1 LNLTKTIRVSLSI
14 PVKKEKLWDHIADWE
29 GQGEWMLQTKVWV
42 TSDIRE
48 GVGTSI
54 SAFTGPLYKLYPKFS
69 KLGLLDLMTVT
80 KWNPP
85 HSCDVIH
92 TGAVLKGVG
101 TFELVETA
109 PNKTQFNWS
118 ETVEVPAPLLI
129 LAIPLLWAVKAGVFI
144 SLLRL
149 RAKAINA

>member
-1 LNLTKTIRVSLSI
+1 
-14 PVKKEKLWDHIADWE
+14 
-29 GQGEWMLQTKVWV
+29 MLQTKVWV
-42 TSDIRE
+42 TSDVRE

-54 SAFTGPLYKLYPKFS
+54 SAFTGPLYMLYPKFS

-109 PNKTQFNWS
+109 PSKTQFKWS

-149 RAKAINA
+149 RAKAIAA